1 MAQQLSCAAGLYI
14 VEGVP
19 EGTTPGD
26 GDDRGKEPRHS
37 IHFWDGSLEE
47 GPC

>member
-26 GDDRGKEPRHS
+26 GYDTGKKPGHS
-37 IHFWDGSLEE
+37 IHLRDGSLED